1 MAGQALHD
9 FSLGG
14 VPDNCII
21 FTHVQTGT
29 EADVVIG
36 VAPFDMV
43 IEKFSVTPETD
54 ASAAC
59 TVALHNV
66 HGPGGSLASSNTAVA
81 FDTAATDDG
90 VDQIGITP
98 DMDGAGNFTAVD
110 GVIDT
115 TKNIVRK
122 GDRLAAK
129 FSATNTDMTTPT
141 IVVVARQYRGS

>member
-14 VPDNCII
+14 VPDNCIV
-21 FTHVQTGT
+21 FTHVQAGT

-54 ASAAC
+54 ANSAL

-66 HGPGGSLASSNTAVA
+66 HGPGGSLAASNSAVA

-90 VDQIGITP
+90 VDQIGITG
-98 DMDGAGNFTAVD
+98 DMDAAGD
-110 GVIDT
+110 I

-129 FSATNTDMTTPT
+129 FSSTSTGLTTPT

>member
-14 VPDNCII
+14 VPDNCIV
-21 FTHVQTGT
+21 FTHVQAGT

-54 ASAAC
+54 ANSAL

-66 HGPGGSLASSNTAVA
+66 HGPGGSLAASNSAVA

-90 VDQIGITP
+90 VDQIGITG
-98 DMDGAGNFTAVD
+98 DMDAAGDITTVD
-110 GVIDT
+110 GVIDI

-129 FSATNTDMTTPT
+129 FSSTSTGLTTPT